1 MKQKKKMS
9 LLAKQSAAGW
19 VFLTPGYDPGCHHG
33 LLADDPGVH
42 YVTADRIQCK
52 HALERA
58 DF

>member
-19 VFLTPGYDPGCHHG
+19 VFLTPGYDPDCHHG

-42 YVTADRIQCK
+42 YVTADRLQCK
-52 HALERA
+52 HALE
-58 DF
+58 